1 MIHVSRLSNRT
12 DEFSPYERMHGNP
25 ITYRRV
31 ETLRKLRICM
41 ETGGGKK
48 IQNLHSMAKKLSIG
62 EWIYIYIR
70 KKGFPRRFFS
80 CINLK
85 L

>member
-1 MIHVSRLSNRT
+1 MFRDFRTGPTNSPRTSECTVIRLL
-12 DEFSPYERMHGNP
+12 
-25 ITYRRV
+25 IV

-62 EWIYIYIR
+62 EWIYIYILE
-70 KKGFPRRFFS
+70 KKGFYDDFS
-80 CINLK
+80 RV
-85 L
+85 